1 MYFSFYQMLLKLNTT
16 IIMNILSALILSLYC
31 SLIAP
36 ASIKPP
42 QSRVIIKMTDIRSS
56 AGCLRMG
63 IYKDQ
68 ESFKNE
74 KPLLKHTAF
83 KNRMSSGV
91 VTSDLMLEPGTYGI
105 ALLDDEDS
113 DGDMDYGL
121 VLPNEGFG
129 FSNYYHTGLTR
140 PKLSSFSFTVT
151 AGQTANVTIKVKY
164 M

>member
-1 MYFSFYQMLLKLNTT
+1 MNT
-16 IIMNILSALILSLYC
+16 IAALILSLYC
-31 SLIAP
+31 AFITAP
-36 ASIKPP
+36 PATPTQAK
-42 QSRVIIKMTDIRSS
+42 VVIKMTDIRSNS
-56 AGCLRMG
+56 GCLRMG

-83 KNRMSSGV
+83 KTRMSGGV
-91 VTSDLMLEPGTYGI
+91 VTTDLMLEPGTYGI

-121 VLPNEGFG
+121 VLPDEGFG
-129 FSNYYHTGLTR
+129 FSNYYHNGLTR

-151 AGQTANVTIKVKY
+151 AGQTTNVIIKVKY

>member
-1 MYFSFYQMLLKLNTT
+1 MNTIATLL
-16 IIMNILSALILSLYC
+16 LSLYC
-31 SLIAP
+31 TFIT
-36 ASIKPP
+36 PP
-42 QSRVIIKMTDIRSS
+42 PTTTTQAKVVIKMTDIRSS

-151 AGQTANVTIKVKY
+151 AGQTANVSIKVKY